1 MRKLRMS
8 VICLIAK
15 TNFSQVLTDSALAR
29 LEAKLIDVLE
39 HAKCGAVAATLA

>member
-1 MRKLRMS
+1 MS